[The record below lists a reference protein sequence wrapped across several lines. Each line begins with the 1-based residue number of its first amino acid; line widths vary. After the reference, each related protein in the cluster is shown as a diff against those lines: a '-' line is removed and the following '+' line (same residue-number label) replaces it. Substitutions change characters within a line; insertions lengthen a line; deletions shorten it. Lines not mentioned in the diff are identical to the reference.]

1 MKYLLQNVPIQ
12 VGPNQFA
19 CPYCSRVQR
28 KRAEMIRHIRVHT
41 GEKPFICLICGYK
54 TNQNSA
60 LTTHV
65 KRKHTNI
72 QQKF

>member
-1 MKYLLQNVPIQ
+1 
-12 VGPNQFA
+12 
-19 CPYCSRVQR
+19 
-28 KRAEMIRHIRVHT
+28 MIRHIRVHT